1 MSDTKKPIGAAPSS
15 MINPAIH
22 QESGKK
28 PFRAGLLFNENWKI
42 IRLLFAFNV
51 HVYWWYLLCVQV
63 CIFMHG
69 YQAILRPGAGSE
81 KIVAICAIWKLF
93 GDNLS

>member
-1 MSDTKKPIGAAPSS
+1 MMSDTKKPIGAAPSS

-28 PFRAGLLFNENWKI
+28 PIRAGLLFNENWKI

-51 HVYWWYLLCVQV
+51 HILM
-63 CIFMHG
+63 IFIMCPSMYIYAWVPSH
-69 YQAILRPGAGSE
+69 LKTR
-81 KIVAICAIWKLF
+81 CWF
-93 GDNLS
+93 

>member
-22 QESGKK
+22 QESGKNQLEPVCCLMK
-28 PFRAGLLFNENWKI
+28 IGKLLDYYS
-42 IRLLFAFNV
+42 RLMYI
-51 HVYWWYLLCVQV
+51 YWWYLLCVQV
-63 CIFMHG
+63 CIFMQG